1 MSSKRK
7 RTDLDDSDEEEP
19 ALGKQVLPVA
29 NLPADFN
36 GVPEDGLQYLF
47 TVRRDARLMPHV
59 TRAENPYEIED
70 KPHEDLLTLS
80 ITNDVLPSE
89 KWRDTFLKRFKNFRK
104 NCVQPTIH
112 ITNNPPRSTL
122 KVIPDRKDREAWWAY
137 LTGRPESE
145 WNPPKKVKG
154 QNARNQGYGRGMRA
168 YSLET
173 QINLYQETQG
183 AGPSREDVHM
193 NEEREVEQVVAM
205 DPTESL
211 PTPSG
216 TPAPPDR
223 HPGTSASEQVF
234 GEETNLMNITQPEP
248 TPVIM
253 RHMDHV
259 CSPSRFV
266 KYWD

>member
-1 MSSKRK
+1 
-7 RTDLDDSDEEEP
+7 
-19 ALGKQVLPVA
+19 
-29 NLPADFN
+29 
-36 GVPEDGLQYLF
+36 
-47 TVRRDARLMPHV
+47 
-59 TRAENPYEIED
+59 
-70 KPHEDLLTLS
+70 
-80 ITNDVLPSE
+80 
-89 KWRDTFLKRFKNFRK
+89 
-104 NCVQPTIH
+104 
-112 ITNNPPRSTL
+112 
-122 KVIPDRKDREAWWAY
+122 
-137 LTGRPESE
+137 
-145 WNPPKKVKG
+145 
-154 QNARNQGYGRGMRA
+154 MRA